1 MLFRS
6 PLEHVSVS
14 VDSGGLTG
22 FIPSSV
28 LDTGQTS
35 GTVPAG
41 ITISVCTGDGGT
53 LLYSYTTTATNGPF
67 VGAGNL
73 TNSGYIPFSLGP
85 IYISESPSGFGT
97 TTFDS

>member
-1 MLFRS
+1 MA
-6 PLEHVSVS
+6 HAVAI
-14 VDSGGLTG
+14 DSGGVYG

-35 GTVPAG
+35 GTIPAG
-41 ITISVCTGDGGT
+41 VTISVYTGNGET

-67 VGAGNL
+67 VTTGNAL
-73 TNSGYIPFSLGP
+73 NSGYTPFYLEP
-85 IYISESPSGFGT
+85 LYIAESPSGFGT

>member
-1 MLFRS
+1 MY
-6 PLEHVSVS
+6 
-14 VDSGGLTG
+14 G

-41 ITISVCTGDGGT
+41 ITISVYTSNGET
-53 LLYSYTTTATNGPF
+53 LLYSYTTTGSDGPY
-67 VGAGNL
+67 VTTGNAL
-73 TNSGYIPFSLGP
+73 NSGYTPFYLGP
-85 IYISESPSGFGT
+85 VYIAESPSGFGT